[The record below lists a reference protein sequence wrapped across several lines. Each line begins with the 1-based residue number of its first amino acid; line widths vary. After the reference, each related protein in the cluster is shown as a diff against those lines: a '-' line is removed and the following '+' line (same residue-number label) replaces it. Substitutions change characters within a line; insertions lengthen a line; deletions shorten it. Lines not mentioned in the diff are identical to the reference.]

1 MAGGAASR
9 DLLILKDSVR
19 LMGINSKSIAV
30 AKEPID
36 VTTDEDNG
44 YRCLLDVAGTK
55 TLDISFSGVTK
66 DAILRG
72 IINTE
77 GGQMLTDIE
86 VEFPL
91 IGAQTVSGDKISGSF
106 FFNGYTENG
115 GGSDGAIEFDGT
127 MQSSGEW
134 TYTVGS

>member
-1 MAGGAASR
+1 MAAAASR
-9 DLLILKDSVR
+9 DLLVLKNSVAF
-19 LMGINSKSIAV
+19 LGINSKSMAV

-44 YRCLLDVAGTK
+44 YRLLLDVAGTK

-66 DAILRG
+66 DVVLRG
-72 IINTE
+72 LILTE
-77 GGQMLTDIE
+77 QSQLYTDITI
-86 VEFPL
+86 EFP
-91 IGAQTVSGDKISGSF
+91 ITGTQSTTGDEISGSF
-106 FFNGYTENG
+106 YFNGMTETG

-134 TYTVGS
+134 TYTAGS

>member
-1 MAGGAASR
+1 MGQASR
-9 DLLILKDSVR
+9 DLIINKNSTR
-19 LMGINSKSIAV
+19 LLGINSKTISV

-36 VTTDEDNG
+36 ITTDEDNG
-44 YRCLLDVAGTK
+44 YRLLLDVAGTK

-66 DAILRG
+66 DALLRG
-72 IINTE
+72 IIMTD

-86 VEFPL
+86 IEFPP
-91 IGAQTVSGDKISGSF
+91 IAPQTTGDTISGDF
-106 FFNGYTENG
+106 FFNGGNETG

-127 MQSSGEW
+127 LQSSGQW

>member
-1 MAGGAASR
+1 MAGAASR
-9 DLLILKDSVR
+9 DLIINKGASR

-44 YRCLLDVAGTK
+44 YRLLLEVSGTK
-55 TLDISFSGVTK
+55 TMDISFSGVTK
-66 DAILRG
+66 DDVMRG
-72 IINTE
+72 IIMTE

-86 VEFPL
+86 IEFP
-91 IGAQTVSGDKISGSF
+91 ITGSQVTTGDKITGNF
-106 FFNGYTENG
+106 YFNGWTENG

-127 MQSSGEW
+127 LQSSGEW
-134 TYTVGS
+134 TFTAGS

>member
-1 MAGGAASR
+1 MGAASR
-9 DLLILKDSVR
+9 DLIISKNSQR
-19 LMGINSKSIAV
+19 LLGINSKSIAV

-36 VTTDEDNG
+36 ITTDEDNG
-44 YRCLLDVAGTK
+44 YRLLLDVAGTK

-66 DAILRG
+66 DVALRG
-72 IINTE
+72 IIMTE

-86 VEFPL
+86 IEFP
-91 IGAQTVSGDKISGSF
+91 IDGAQTTTGDKISGDF

-127 MQSSGEW
+127 LQSSGEW